1 MENIELAL
9 TLLIA
14 GFVIVFVVLILLIAI
29 ITLYGKIIQSAQNA
43 VSNKREKK
51 LEENKEKQTVK
62 SIVRED
68 IEEDDGAIPEEII
81 AVIAAAVDAVYG
93 NKPHKIKNIK
103 RSRSVRSSWGNAGIA
118 ENTKPF

>member
-43 VSNKREKK
+43 VSSKREKK
-51 LEENKEKQTVK
+51 LEQNTEKPVVK
-62 SIVRED
+62 AIVRED

-81 AVIAAAVDAVYG
+81 AAIAAAVDAVYG
-93 NKPHKIKNIK
+93 TKPHKIKNIK

-118 ENTKPF
+118 ENTRPF

>member
-1 MENIELAL
+1 MKNIELAL

-93 NKPHKIKNIK
+93 SKPHKIKNIR

>member
-43 VSNKREKK
+43 VSSKREKK
-51 LEENKEKQTVK
+51 LEQNTEKPVVK
-62 SIVRED
+62 AIVRED

-93 NKPHKIKNIK
+93 TKPHKIKNIK

-118 ENTKPF
+118 ENTRPF